1 MHRTL
6 DATAALLGIG
16 PRKLRRRLRDLGVLD
31 HAGDLTST
39 HRDKGR
45 LFVDCRSRWN
55 PSINGWSHYGVVMTT
70 EAGVAWIAQ
79 QLGIEVRRMPPAS
92 ATA

>member
-16 PRKLRRRLRDLGVLD
+16 PRKLRGRLRDLGVLN
-31 HAGDLTST
+31 HAGELECA
-39 HRDKGR
+39 HRDTGR
-45 LFVDCRSRWN
+45 FFVDCRSRWN
-55 PSINGWSHYGVVMTT
+55 RSINGWSHYGVVMTT
-70 EAGVAWIAQ
+70 EAGVAWIAG
-79 QLGIEVRRMPPAS
+79 QLGIEVRCMPPAS